1 METSLHRSLK
11 QIYAGEGAATE
22 VRLGGYRI
30 DAVVG
35 KRLIEVQHGSLS
47 SISRKI
53 LALVQSHRVLV
64 VKPIV
69 MRKLLIKQPYRGA
82 GDGERRLSPR
92 QGSLLDLFEELV
104 YFTRVFP
111 HKKLVLETPLVEIE
125 EWRYPGHGRRRRW
138 RKNDF
143 EVEDQKLVSI
153 HGCTTLK
160 TAADLWTLLGEVRP
174 ETFDTKQLA
183 DSLGVRRHIAQRI
196 AYCLDKMG
204 AAKQVGKR
212 GNARIFEAVKRPR
225 RKAAA

>member
-47 SISRKI
+47 SISRKV

-92 QGSLLDLFEELV
+92 QGGLLDLFEELV

-138 RKNDF
+138 RKDDF

-160 TAADLWTLLGEVRP
+160 SAADLWTLLGDVQPDEY
-174 ETFDTKQLA
+174 DTKQLA
-183 DSLGVRRHIAQRI
+183 ALLGVRRHIAQRI

-212 GNARIFEAVKRPR
+212 GNARLYQPLKRPR
-225 RKAAA
+225 RKVAA

>member
-11 QIYAGEGAATE
+11 QIYAGKRAATE

-47 SISRKI
+47 SISRKV

-69 MRKLLIKQPYRGA
+69 MRKFLIKQPYCGA
-82 GDGERRLSPR
+82 GAGERRLSPK

-111 HKKLVLETPLVEIE
+111 HQKLALETPLVEIE

-143 EVEDQKLVSI
+143 MVEDQKLI
-153 HGCTTLK
+153 AIQGCMTFK
-160 TAADLWTLLGEVRP
+160 TAADLWTLLGDVRP
-174 ETFDTKQLA
+174 NQFDTQQLA
-183 DSLGVRRHIAQRI
+183 ESLGVRRHVAQRI
-196 AYCLDKMG
+196 AYCLDRMG
-204 AAKQVGKR
+204 AAKQIGKR
-212 GNARIFEAVKRPR
+212 GNARLYEPIKQPG
-225 RKAAA
+225 RKHAA

>member
-11 QIYAGEGAATE
+11 EIYAGDGAATE

-30 DAVVG
+30 DAVVR

-53 LALVQSHRVLV
+53 QELLQSHRVLV

-69 MRKLLIKQPYRGA
+69 VRKVLIKQPYRGA
-82 GDGERRLSPR
+82 GDGERRQSPR
-92 QGSLLDLFEELV
+92 QGGLLDLFHELI

-111 HKKLVLETPLVEIE
+111 HQKLVLETPLVEIE

-153 HGCTTLK
+153 HGCATLRS
-160 TAADLWTLLGEVRP
+160 AADLWNLLGP
-174 ETFDTKQLA
+174 FSAPTFDTKQLA
-183 DSLGVRRHIAQRI
+183 EALGIRRHHAQRI

-204 AAKQVGKR
+204 AAKQVGKQ
-212 GNARIFEAVKRPR
+212 GNARIFEAVR
-225 RKAAA
+225 RKRSRPAA

>member
-64 VKPIV
+64 VKPIIV
-69 MRKLLIKQPYRGA
+69 RKLLIKQPYRGA

-92 QGSLLDLFEELV
+92 QGGPLDLFHELI

-111 HKKLVLETPLVEIE
+111 NQKLVLETPLVEIE

-138 RKNDF
+138 RQNDF
-143 EVEDQKLVSI
+143 EVEDQRLVTI
-153 HGCTTLK
+153 HGCATLK
-160 TAADLWTLLGEVRP
+160 TAADLWTLLGGAME
-174 ETFDTKQLA
+174 EDFDTKRLA
-183 DSLGVRRHIAQRI
+183 ESLGIRRNHAQRI

-204 AAKQVGKR
+204 AAKQIGKR
-212 GNARIFEAVKRPR
+212 GNARIYRRTKRPTKR
-225 RKAAA
+225 AA

>member
-53 LALVQSHRVLV
+53 TALVQAHRVLV
-64 VKPIV
+64 VKPIIV
-69 MRKLLIKQPYRGA
+69 RKLLIKQPYRGA

-92 QGSLLDLFEELV
+92 QGGLLDLFDELV

-111 HKKLVLETPLVEIE
+111 HPKLVLETPLVEIE

-138 RKNDF
+138 RQNDF
-143 EVEDQKLVSI
+143 EVEDQKLISI

-160 TAADLWTLLGEVRP
+160 TSADLWTLLGGAHSNS
-174 ETFDTKQLA
+174 FDTKALA
-183 DSLGVRRHIAQRI
+183 EHLGIRRHVAQRI

-212 GNARIFEAVKRPR
+212 GNARIFEVVKRQR
-225 RKAAA
+225 RRSAA

>member
-35 KRLIEVQHGSLS
+35 KKLIEVQHGSLS

-64 VKPIV
+64 VKPIIV
-69 MRKLLIKQPYRGA
+69 RKVLIKQPYRGA

-92 QGSLLDLFEELV
+92 QGGLLNVFEELV

-111 HKKLVLETPLVEIE
+111 HPKLVLEIPLVEVE

-143 EVEDQKLVSI
+143 EVEDQKLVTI
-153 HGCTTLK
+153 QGCSTLK
-160 TAADLWTLLGEVRP
+160 SAADLWSLLGGPRP
-174 ETFDTKQLA
+174 ASFDTQELA
-183 DSLGVRRHIAQRI
+183 EHLGVRRHIAQRI

-212 GNARIFEAVKRPR
+212 GNAKIFEAVKRPR

>member
-53 LALVQSHRVLV
+53 MALVQSHRVLV

-69 MRKLLIKQPYRGA
+69 VRKLLIKQPYRGA

-111 HKKLVLETPLVEIE
+111 HPKLVLETPLVEIE

-138 RKNDF
+138 RQNDF

-153 HGCTTLK
+153 HGCATLK
-160 TAADLWTLLGEVRP
+160 SAGDLWTLLGDARP
-174 ETFDTKQLA
+174 EQFDTKQLA
-183 DSLGVRRHIAQRI
+183 EALGIRRHIAQRI

-204 AAKQVGKR
+204 AAKEIGKR
-212 GNARIFEAVKRPR
+212 GNARVFQARKRPR
-225 RKAAA
+225 RRAAA

>member
-1 METSLHRSLK
+1 M
-11 QIYAGEGAATE
+11 YAGEGAATE

-69 MRKLLIKQPYRGA
+69 VRKLLIKQPWRGA

-92 QGSLLDLFEELV
+92 QGGLLDVFEELV

-111 HKKLVLETPLVEIE
+111 HPKLVLETPLVEIE

-143 EVEDQKLVSI
+143 EVEDQKLVTI
-153 HGCTTLK
+153 QGCATLK
-160 TAADLWTLLGEVRP
+160 SAGDLWTLLGDARP
-174 ETFDTKQLA
+174 AEFDTKQL
-183 DSLGVRRHIAQRI
+183 SEMLGVRRHIAQRI
-196 AYCLDKMG
+196 AYCLSKMG
-204 AAKQVGKR
+204 AAKQIGKR
-212 GNARIFEAVKRPR
+212 GNARVFQSLKRPR
-225 RKAAA
+225 RRMAA